1 MKPDLTTFIAACPA
15 DIRSHF
21 QEQTYSFHDKLMEQN
36 KKSDCIYILLSGIVK
51 NYHSEINGNVYI
63 EDIDTGVTIY
73 GELEA
78 LIDKETVSTVEAVT
92 ECRVLKLEN
101 AQFLKWLRAD
111 NAFTLYIT
119 TLIAQR
125 NYDCSKRERVNAFY
139 PLKYRIM
146 YMIYNTLC
154 KKRPHD
160 HQGSSGRGNGLQYTQ
175 HQQGCAYIDQGWDSG
190 L

>member
-1 MKPDLTTFIAACPA
+1 M
-15 DIRSHF
+15 
-21 QEQTYSFHDKLMEQN
+21 
-36 KKSDCIYILLSGIVK
+36 
-51 NYHSEINGNVYI
+51 
-63 EDIDTGVTIY
+63 TIY

-125 NYDCSKRERVNAFY
+125 NYACSKQERVNAFY

-154 KKRPHD
+154 KKD
-160 HQGSSGRGNGLQYTQ
+160 LTITKDLLVEGTGSNIRSINRVVHTLIRDGILDYKSGIITVHSMERLEEEIKLY
-175 HQQGCAYIDQGWDSG
+175 S
-190 L
+190 

>member
-21 QEQTYSFHDKLMEQN
+21 QEQTYSFQDKLMEQN

-111 NAFTLYIT
+111 NAYLPYI
-119 TLIAQR
+119 LR
-125 NYDCSKRERVNAFY
+125 R
-139 PLKYRIM
+139 
-146 YMIYNTLC
+146 
-154 KKRPHD
+154 
-160 HQGSSGRGNGLQYTQ
+160 
-175 HQQGCAYIDQGWDSG
+175 
-190 L
+190 

>member
-21 QEQTYSFHDKLMEQN
+21 QEQTYSFQDKLMEQN

-63 EDIDTGVTIY
+63 EYIYTGVTIY

-92 ECRVLKLEN
+92 ECRVLKLGN
-101 AQFLKWLRAD
+101 AQFLKWLRTD

-154 KKRPHD
+154 KKTSRLPRIFWLRERAPIYAA
-160 HQGSSGRGNGLQYTQ
+160 STGL
-175 HQQGCAYIDQGWDSG
+175 
-190 L
+190 

>member
-1 MKPDLTTFIAACPA
+1 M
-15 DIRSHF
+15 
-21 QEQTYSFHDKLMEQN
+21 
-36 KKSDCIYILLSGIVK
+36 
-51 NYHSEINGNVYI
+51 
-63 EDIDTGVTIY
+63 TIY

-92 ECRVLKLEN
+92 ECRVLKLGN
-101 AQFLKWLRAD
+101 AQFLKWLRTD

-154 KKRPHD
+154 KKTSRLPRIFWLRERAPIYAA
-160 HQGSSGRGNGLQYTQ
+160 STGL
-175 HQQGCAYIDQGWDSG
+175 
-190 L
+190 

>member
-21 QEQTYSFHDKLMEQN
+21 QEQTYSFQDKLMEQN
-36 KKSDCIYILLSGIVK
+36 KKSDCIYILLNGIVK

-63 EDIDTGVTIY
+63 
-73 GELEA
+73 
-78 LIDKETVSTVEAVT
+78 
-92 ECRVLKLEN
+92 
-101 AQFLKWLRAD
+101 AD

-154 KKRPHD
+154 KKD
-160 HQGSSGRGNGLQYTQ
+160 LTITKDLLVEGTGSNIRSINRVVHTLIRDGILDYKSGIITVHSMERLEEEIKLY
-175 HQQGCAYIDQGWDSG
+175 S
-190 L
+190 

>member
-21 QEQTYSFHDKLMEQN
+21 QEQTYSFQDKLMEQN
-36 KKSDCIYILLSGIVK
+36 KKSDCIYILLNGIVK

-111 NAFTLYIT
+111 NAFKMCIRDRIIAVIF
-119 TLIAQR
+119 LIAFTWLIQYVIFVR
-125 NYDCSKRERVNAFY
+125 QPV
-139 PLKYRIM
+139 
-146 YMIYNTLC
+146 
-154 KKRPHD
+154 
-160 HQGSSGRGNGLQYTQ
+160 QYT
-175 HQQGCAYIDQGWDSG
+175 S
-190 L
+190 

>member
-36 KKSDCIYILLSGIVK
+36 KKSDCIYILLNGIVK
-51 NYHSEINGNVYI
+51 NYHFEINGNVYI

-111 NAFTLYIT
+111 NAYLPYI
-119 TLIAQR
+119 LR
-125 NYDCSKRERVNAFY
+125 R
-139 PLKYRIM
+139 
-146 YMIYNTLC
+146 
-154 KKRPHD
+154 
-160 HQGSSGRGNGLQYTQ
+160 
-175 HQQGCAYIDQGWDSG
+175 
-190 L
+190 

>member
-21 QEQTYSFHDKLMEQN
+21 QEQTYSFQDKLMEQN

-92 ECRVLKLEN
+92 ECRVLKLGN
-101 AQFLKWLRAD
+101 AQFLKWLRTD

-154 KKRPHD
+154 KKTSRLPRIFWLRERAPIYAA
-160 HQGSSGRGNGLQYTQ
+160 STGLCI
-175 HQQGCAYIDQGWDSG
+175 H
-190 L
+190 